1 MGGLLVA
8 IILLGVLIFIHELGH
23 FLAARMLGVGVERF
37 SIGFGPKLWSVKRGD
52 TEYVLALVPLGGYVK
67 LLGED
72 PEEAVEEVDRERSFS
87 HKPLWVRTTVVAAGP
102 FFNLLFAVV
111 VMTGVYLW
119 GVPILE
125 PVVGQVV
132 AGSPAERAG
141 LKAGDFIV
149 SIEGKKIESWGD
161 LAAVVQKN
169 PGKPLKVVVKR
180 EGEQVTLTV
189 VPKPQEARTIFGE
202 KRIVGKVGIVAAGTY
217 RIERANPFM
226 ALVRGVEYTVNMVYL
241 TLVGIVKILQRVVPA
256 KSVGGP
262 ILIVQMASKQV
273 KSGLINLLTF
283 MAFISINLGII
294 NLFPIPILDG
304 GHLLFFTIE
313 GVRGKPVST
322 RTREVAQQVGLAIII
337 AIMVLA
343 FYNDIGRLIG
353 RGK

>member
-72 PEEAVEEVDRERSFS
+72 PEEAVEGVDRERSFS
-87 HKPLWVRTTVVAAGP
+87 HKPLWVRMTVVAAGP

-119 GVPILE
+119 GVPILK

>member
-72 PEEAVEEVDRERSFS
+72 PEEAVGEVDRERSFS

-119 GVPILE
+119 GVPILK